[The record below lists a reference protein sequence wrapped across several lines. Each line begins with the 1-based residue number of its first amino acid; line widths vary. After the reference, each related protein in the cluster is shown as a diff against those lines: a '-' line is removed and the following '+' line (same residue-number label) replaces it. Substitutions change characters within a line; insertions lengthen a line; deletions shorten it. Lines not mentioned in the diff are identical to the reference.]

1 MRDTRPHPL
10 EASTDSL
17 ALYLESIRAYPLLT
31 LEEERALGER
41 IARGDEG
48 AVERL
53 VCANLRFVVSVARR
67 YQHRGVGLPDLINE
81 GNLGLVRSARRFDAS
96 RGIRF
101 ISYAVWWIR
110 QGIVQAIAE
119 QGRVVRLPVGRASAL
134 QRISRRANALAQE
147 LGREAT
153 RAEIAGALALSDED
167 IDQHLTLAA
176 EPVSLDAPAGWE
188 HEHVLADYLPDEHLG
203 HPDREVA
210 ECGLADDVRRAL
222 GRLRERE
229 ARILRLYFGLDG
241 QRPKTLE
248 EIGRQLGI
256 TRERVRQIKERTLLW
271 LRTDAG
277 SASLHRWSDLT
288 DDRPCTARVAGA
300 SSAYLRSTDPTPS
313 VERTHAVWFSP

>member
-1 MRDTRPHPL
+1 MRDLRPRAL
-10 EASTDSL
+10 EATPDSL

-31 LEEERALGER
+31 LEEERLLGER
-41 IARGDEG
+41 ISRGDDA

-67 YQHRGVGLPDLINE
+67 YQHRGVGLSDLINE

-119 QGRVVRLPVGRASAL
+119 QGRVVRLPVGRATAL
-134 QRISRRANALAQE
+134 QRISRRANALVQE

-153 RAEIAGALALSDED
+153 RAEIADALAISDED

-176 EPVSLDAPAGWE
+176 EPVSLDAPSGWE
-188 HEHVLADYLPDEHLG
+188 GEHVLAEYLPDERFA
-203 HPDREVA
+203 HPDREAA
-210 ECGLADDVRRAL
+210 EFGLATDVRRAL

-241 QRPKTLE
+241 QPPKTLE
-248 EIGRQLGI
+248 EIGQQLGI

-271 LRTDAG
+271 LRNDAG
-277 SASLHRWSDLT
+277 SAALHQWSERADLPP
-288 DDRPCTARVAGA
+288 RTARIDRA
-300 SSAYLRSTDPTPS
+300 SSAYLRSTRPTSS
-313 VERTHAVWFSP
+313 VERTHAASSSS